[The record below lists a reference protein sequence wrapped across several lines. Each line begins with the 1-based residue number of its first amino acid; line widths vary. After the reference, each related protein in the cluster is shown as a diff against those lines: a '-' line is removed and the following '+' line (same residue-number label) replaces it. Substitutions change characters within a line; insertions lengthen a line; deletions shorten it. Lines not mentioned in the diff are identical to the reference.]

1 VGNLINFRW
10 SSAVSGLQYQVELD
24 NNSDFLTQVAG
35 FPSAFSSLNYY
46 NLEYTL
52 ASLPAGTYYWRVK
65 SYTAGGVKVT
75 ISPTWSFNIAGPP
88 TASPIYPTNGE
99 IIYTLYP
106 TIYWQLNN
114 NFNST
119 PAYARVR
126 VGTAPGGP
134 YNTVVSV
141 PTLNNY
147 IVLSG
152 LELATTYYYVIE
164 VSTGLP
170 FSVVTTSAE
179 GSFAMLYASLAN
191 VPIYQTFPVTG
202 TTVYSLTPTL
212 YWFLGLHLPG
222 VTFDLQI
229 DDEPTFA
236 LPRIATQ
243 TGLTN
248 LNYESPLLTAGST
261 YYWRVSINGAGTW
274 YSQSFLVDANAVN
287 TTTNAA
293 VIPTPTSP
301 APTSGVVIFTQSPTL
316 QWVASSTQPLEYQ
329 VIWSELPGLNAGV
342 LSNISAPNGGQSGW
356 LIINEYNVPG
366 LAAGKTYYWQV
377 RSRLASN
384 NAVISNYSSVAQ
396 FTVSPGASPVVVL
409 PANPIVGASINST
422 TANLSWIVPAKST
435 SVITYDL
442 ELAMK
447 KDMSDA
453 VVIRDIDKASYK
465 VAGLNSSTT
474 YFWRVQSKTSEGE
487 KSNYSYLGEFNTGT
501 GITGV
506 EEIAVTPNEFS
517 LEQNYPNPFNP
528 TTTIKYSLPE
538 NSFVTI
544 RIFDMLGREVNTLV
558 NKEMTAGTH
567 SINWSGEDSFGM
579 KVTSGTYVYRIS
591 SGKFNSVKKMVL
603 IK

>member
-1 VGNLINFRW
+1 M
-10 SSAVSGLQYQVELD
+10 
-24 NNSDFLTQVAG
+24 
-35 FPSAFSSLNYY
+35 
-46 NLEYTL
+46 
-52 ASLPAGTYYWRVK
+52 
-65 SYTAGGVKVT
+65 GV
-75 ISPTWSFNIAGPP
+75 
-88 TASPIYPTNGE
+88 
-99 IIYTLYP
+99 L
-106 TIYWQLNN
+106 
-114 NFNST
+114 
-119 PAYARVR
+119 
-126 VGTAPGGP
+126 
-134 YNTVVSV
+134 
-141 PTLNNY
+141 
-147 IVLSG
+147 
-152 LELATTYYYVIE
+152 
-164 VSTGLP
+164 
-170 FSVVTTSAE
+170 
-179 GSFAMLYASLAN
+179 
-191 VPIYQTFPVTG
+191 
-202 TTVYSLTPTL
+202 
-212 YWFLGLHLPG
+212 
-222 VTFDLQI
+222 
-229 DDEPTFA
+229 
-236 LPRIATQ
+236 
-243 TGLTN
+243 
-248 LNYESPLLTAGST
+248 
-261 YYWRVSINGAGTW
+261 
-274 YSQSFLVDANAVN
+274 VN
-287 TTTNAA
+287 TT
-293 VIPTPTSP
+293 P
-301 APTSGVVIFTQSPTL
+301 
-316 QWVASSTQPLEYQ
+316 
-329 VIWSELPGLNAGV
+329 
-342 LSNISAPNGGQSGW
+342 PNGGQSGW
-356 LIINEYNVPG
+356 LVTPEYNVPG
-366 LAAGKTYYWQV
+366 LLAGTTYYWQV

-501 GITGV
+501 GVTGV
-506 EEIAVTPNEFS
+506 EEIAVIPNEFS